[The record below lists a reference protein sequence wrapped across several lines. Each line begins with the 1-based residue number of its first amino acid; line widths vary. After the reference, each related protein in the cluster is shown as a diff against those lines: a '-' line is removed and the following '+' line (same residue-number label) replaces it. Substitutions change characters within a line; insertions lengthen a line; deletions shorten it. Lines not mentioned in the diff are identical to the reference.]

1 MAFFTIEEQEKGGK
15 FALFGEEGKGK
26 TNLAKRFPKPL
37 YFRMEKGLTDK
48 GMMVS
53 DPKNIQEFIN
63 DLLEIYNFAPD
74 RMEGEQAKELPN
86 GAKSV
91 VIDTVTKLET
101 YINEA
106 FLQEHGIDTL
116 ADFGGRKAFGAY
128 AWREAVIPKWDYV
141 LNLLDAIQA
150 KYECNIVL
158 VCHDQMKEKKQRHE
172 EGYQVKDIYLV
183 NSKIPDRIRQWA
195 DVIAFI
201 YEDVLTG
208 TVGTEMRKQNVAK
221 GLEGPKIGLDSD
233 GSFHAKTRDFGG
245 RVDIPTI
252 KQMKSIPYEFEG
264 TTFFNVFSEVIAR

>member
-1 MAFFTIEEQEKGGK
+1 MAFYTIEQQEMGGK
-15 FALFGEEGKGK
+15 FVLFGEEGKGK

-53 DPKNIQEFIN
+53 DPKNVQEFIN
-63 DLLEIYNFAPD
+63 DLLSIYNYAPE
-74 RMEGEQAKELPN
+74 RSEGDPVPEMPN

-91 VIDTVTKLET
+91 VVDTITKLET
-101 YINEA
+101 YINDA
-106 FLQEHGIDTL
+106 FVQEHQIETL

-128 AWREAVIPKWDYV
+128 AWREAVIPKWDYI
-141 LNLLDAIQA
+141 LDLLDAIQA

-158 VCHDQMKEKKQRHE
+158 VCHDQMKEKKQRNE
-172 EGYQVKDIYLV
+172 EGFQVKDVYLI

-195 DVIAFI
+195 DVVAFI

-208 TVGTEMRKQNVAK
+208 TVGSDLSKQNVAR

-233 GSFHAKTRDFGG
+233 GSFHAKTREFGG
-245 RVDIPTI
+245 RVNIQAV
-252 KQMKSIPYEFEG
+252 KQQKSIPYEFEG
-264 TTFFNVFSEVIAR
+264 TTFFNVFSEVLAK